1 VAAEPPSTPS
11 TSSTPSTPSTSSIG
25 TEPGRRLP
33 APAALGRYRV
43 AAYVV
48 GVFLLLLVAAMVVKY
63 VGHEPRAVEIVG
75 PIHGFIYAVYLVIAL
90 DLALRAKWSIRGILM
105 VLLAGTIPFLSFVA
119 ERQVTRHVRAG
130 QPL

>member
-1 VAAEPPSTPS
+1 MATEPPSTS
-11 TSSTPSTPSTSSIG
+11 SMTNTSSTAPEQGQQSQQS
-25 TEPGRRLP
+25 RRR
-33 APAALGRYRV
+33 AAALGRYRV

-63 VGHEPRAVEIVG
+63 VGHQPQAVEIVG

-90 DLALRAKWSIRGILM
+90 DLALRAKWSIRGTLL

-130 QPL
+130 RPL

>member
-1 VAAEPPSTPS
+1 MVADQPTTTRPSAS
-11 TSSTPSTPSTSSIG
+11 
-25 TEPGRRLP
+25 P
-33 APAALGRYRV
+33 AKIAAALRRYRI

-48 GVFLLLLVAAMVVKY
+48 GTFLLLLVVAMFFKY
-63 VGHEPRAVEIVG
+63 AGGNPHMVEVVG

-90 DLALRAKWSIRGILM
+90 DLALRARWSIRGTLL

-119 ERQVTRHVRAG
+119 ERAVTRRSQAG